1 MARREGSTLLL
12 GTVVLPDVLPRPW
25 LPLDEAVVVV
35 DAADEPEAEA
45 EDAFGGGESER
56 DGAEMVAVADLAAP
70 ELLFVDGVLTPAG
83 GGDDSESETDVG
95 GDNAPV
101 VDVGSG
107 GDIES
112 MVSE

>member
-1 MARREGSTLLL
+1 M
-12 GTVVLPDVLPRPW
+12 PRPW

-35 DAADEPEAEA
+35 EAADEPEAEA

-56 DGAEMVAVADLAAP
+56 DGAEVVAAGDLAAP
-70 ELLFVDGVLTPAG
+70 ELFVDDILAPAG

-95 GDNAPV
+95 GEDAPV

>member
-1 MARREGSTLLL
+1 MARREDSTLLL

-56 DGAEMVAVADLAAP
+56 DGAEAAAELAAP
-70 ELLFVDGVLTPAG
+70 ELLFVDGVLAPAG

>member
-1 MARREGSTLLL
+1 M
-12 GTVVLPDVLPRPW
+12 PRPW

-35 DAADEPEAEA
+35 EAADEPEAEA
-45 EDAFGGGESER
+45 EDAFAGGESER
-56 DGAEMVAVADLAAP
+56 DGAEVVASADLATT
-70 ELLFVDGVLTPAG
+70 ELFVNDSLAPAG
-83 GGDDSESETDVG
+83 GGDDSGSETDVG

-101 VDVGSG
+101 VDVSSGG